1 MHKNTGSSTR
11 AATTAGIAIVA
22 ACAAAAAQATV
33 IDFEAPVI
41 SGVVAE
47 VPGDSFASQG
57 VQFRT
62 VRLSGTV
69 TVGATIT
76 LADQNT
82 DLRIYRDATAISGEQ
97 LAGPALGG
105 SSNDLLMRFASPLA
119 TLALTSD
126 DAVETGNTIRLIAL
140 AETTTAGRYRVIDF
154 VEALDDA
161 IAAPANRLALAP
173 SETFSLALFEI
184 RTQQEG
190 FDDLTFT
197 LADSGPIVID
207 PPPPPP
213 PIVVEPTA
221 VTAPSSLVM
230 LAGALG
236 SVAAA
241 RRQQRPATRRA

>member
-1 MHKNTGSSTR
+1 MHKKIGSSTHAV
-11 AATTAGIAIVA
+11 AAAGIAIVA
-22 ACAAAAAQATV
+22 ACAAMTAQASV
-33 IDFEAPVI
+33 IDFETPVI
-41 SGVVAE
+41 SGAVAE
-47 VPGDSFASQG
+47 MPGDSFASQG
-57 VQFRT
+57 VLFRT

-69 TVGATIT
+69 AIGATIT
-76 LADQNT
+76 LADQNN
-82 DLRIYRDATAISGEQ
+82 DVRIYRDATAISGEQ

-105 SSNDLLMRFASPLA
+105 TSNDLLMRFASPLT

-126 DAVETGNTIRLIAL
+126 DAVETPNTIRLIAL
-140 AETTTAGRYRVIDF
+140 AETTTAGRYRVVDF

-161 IAAPANRLALAP
+161 IAAPGNRLALAP
-173 SETFSLALFEI
+173 SETFSFALFEI

-207 PPPPPP
+207 PPPPP
-213 PIVVEPTA
+213 IVIEPTA

-241 RRQQRPATRRA
+241 RRQLRPAARRA